1 MRCLILPGAV
11 KPSITMILNED
22 ILSFSFLKFF
32 IFLHKKFYAF
42 ERIALNE
49 ATVFLMNASYLWF
62 DFTGGLQVFPTPVGV
77 FFVCNINS
85 L

>member
-1 MRCLILPGAV
+1 MRQRINMRCLILPAAV

-49 ATVFLMNASYLWF
+49 VAVFLRTLVIYGLILWE
-62 DFTGGLQVFPTPVGV
+62 GYIIILRLM
-77 FFVCNINS
+77 I
-85 L
+85 

>member
-1 MRCLILPGAV
+1 MRCLILRGAV

-49 ATVFLMNASYLWF
+49 VAVFLRTLVIY
-62 DFTGGLQVFPTPVGV
+62 GLILREGYT
-77 FFVCNINS
+77 
-85 L
+85 